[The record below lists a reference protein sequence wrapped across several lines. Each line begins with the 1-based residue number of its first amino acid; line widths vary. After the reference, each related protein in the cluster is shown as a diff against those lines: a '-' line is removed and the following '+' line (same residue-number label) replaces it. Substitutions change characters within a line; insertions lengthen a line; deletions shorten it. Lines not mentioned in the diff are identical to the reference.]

1 MRKDL
6 QRIKRVRTD
15 ISEFVLH
22 CTKERSRSP
31 FDALKLI
38 LEDGF
43 LQATC
48 APVQVSGSRTK
59 PTIRGPHPAV
69 CFTDQPVRFFLQ
81 SIKASEEMTR
91 DRYAKFGV
99 AVRKLDLYRYGG
111 RPAIYGDTQILG
123 DKLAMHE
130 LEERNLRSELLVHKG
145 GLPQE
150 CQYLWAHYD
159 PIDRDI
165 RRNLRPIDF
174 THEREWRA
182 RPNAKVNQD
191 IGLTGRPDEVI
202 PLQLRVRVTSQVSV
216 VPTEPRFVILVDT
229 EERKEELAKWIKA
242 TSRRIGDRSGY
253 WRRYGL
259 ALASAAKSGHI
270 LSFERVETESREP
283 SMCRIEDFVAF
294 GDKVTDNG

>member
-22 CTKERSRSP
+22 CTKDKSLSP

-43 LQATC
+43 LQATY
-48 APVQVSGSRTK
+48 APVQVSGSGTK
-59 PTIRGPHPAV
+59 PMIRGPHPAV

-91 DRYAKFGV
+91 DRYTKFGV
-99 AVRKLDLYRYGG
+99 AVRKLDLYGYGG
-111 RPAIYGDTQILG
+111 RPVIYGNTQILG
-123 DKLAMHE
+123 VKLAKQQ
-130 LEERNLRSELLVHKG
+130 LEERNLHSELLVHKG
-145 GLPQE
+145 GLPE
-150 CQYLWAHYD
+150 EYQYLWAHYN
-159 PIDRDI
+159 PL
-165 RRNLRPIDF
+165 RREEGRLRPVDF

-182 RPNAKVNQD
+182 RPNAKINQD

-202 PLQLRVRVTSQVSV
+202 PLQLRVRVTAQVSV

-229 EERKEELAKWIKA
+229 EERKEELAGWIKA
-242 TSRRIGDRSGY
+242 TSGRIGDRSGY
-253 WRRYGL
+253 WWRYGL

-270 LSFERVETESREP
+270 LSFERVQSESREP

-294 GDKVTDNG
+294 RHESTDNG